1 MAEELGKIEKLDA
14 KSVSGKKKLLVVPL
28 IYYGESAPEEYLK
41 MFDKYWEQVTQ
52 HIANLESRIG
62 QLKHIYH
69 ESISAA
75 GKEAL
80 EVIDKLNPAC
90 HRIIKQKYDSGASIE
105 ATEDKDLVE
114 EGMDWE
120 RCMIMGFIS
129 QKAATTVSQFY
140 VDVAKKRHEKIAK
153 TIKTTLKKDE
163 SGAIFIREGHMV
175 QFPKDVEVFSISPP
189 ALDEIHRWQRDYM
202 ARPKEGEV
210 EEKNPE

>member
-1 MAEELGKIEKLDA
+1 
-14 KSVSGKKKLLVVPL
+14 
-28 IYYGESAPEEYLK
+28 
-41 MFDKYWEQVTQ
+41 
-52 HIANLESRIG
+52 
-62 QLKHIYH
+62 
-69 ESISAA
+69 
-75 GKEAL
+75 
-80 EVIDKLNPAC
+80 
-90 HRIIKQKYDSGASIE
+90 
-105 ATEDKDLVE
+105 
-114 EGMDWE
+114 MDWE